1 MVSGIRSMGLNGLNG
16 FDVSVECF
24 LSQGMPAFE
33 VVGLPDTAVRESR
46 ERVRAAMKNC
56 GFEFPIR
63 RIVVN
68 LAPADVR
75 KEGPVYD
82 LPIFL
87 GLMAANGDIPAQPES
102 AAFIGEL
109 SLEGQT
115 RPVVG
120 MLPMALAAR
129 AAGVTEIYVPEA
141 NAREST
147 LVEGLTVYPVRHVRD
162 LLEHLSGRCPIRKAP
177 PYQSDVISAAGPDF
191 ADVRGQDNV
200 KRALEVAAAG
210 AHNVLMVGPP
220 GAGKSMLARRLPT
233 ILPEMTNA
241 EALESTG
248 IHSVVGLTNR
258 EEPLLRSRPFRSPHH
273 TVSAPALVGGGRI
286 PRPGEM
292 SLSHNGVLFL
302 DELPE
307 FHRDALESLRQP
319 MEDGQVTISRV
330 GGTLTYPARFMLLCA
345 MNPCRCGWYGHPSG
359 RCRCSEDSVKAYYGR
374 ISGPVLDRMDIVI
387 EVPAVSY
394 EELSGKGQGES
405 SAEVRKRVGAA
416 RDKQRARFGG
426 GGVPSAHLSSEHMRE
441 VCELDEAGD
450 RLMKNAFDR
459 LGLTARAY
467 TRVLKVARTIADLAG
482 SEHIQPA
489 HLAEALQYRQSSSI
503 DRV

>member
-1 MVSGIRSMGLNGLNG
+1 MGLLGLNG

-56 GFEFPIR
+56 GYEFPVR

-87 GLMAANGDIPAQPES
+87 GLMAAGGELPALPKD

-109 SLEGQT
+109 SLEGHV

-120 MLPMALAAR
+120 MLPMVLAAR
-129 AAGVTEIYVPEA
+129 DAGACSVFVPQA
-141 NAREST
+141 NAREAS
-147 LVEGLTVYPVRHVRD
+147 LVEGLDVYPVYHVQD
-162 LLEHLSGRCPIRKAP
+162 LIAHLSGREEIQKAP
-177 PYQSDVISAAGPDF
+177 PYTSDPLSDDLPDF
-191 ADVRGQDNV
+191 ADVRGQDNI

-210 AHNVLMVGPP
+210 AHNVLMMGPP
-220 GAGKSMLARRLPT
+220 GAGKSMLARRLPG
-233 ILPEMTNA
+233 ILPEMTSA

-248 IHSVVGLTNR
+248 IHSVVGLTGR
-258 EEPLLRSRPFRSPHH
+258 DEPLLRARPFRSPHH
-273 TVSAPALVGGGRI
+273 TASSVALVGGGGRV

-292 SLSHNGVLFL
+292 SLAHNGVLFL

-307 FHRDALESLRQP
+307 FRRDALESLRQP
-319 MEDGQVTISRV
+319 MEDGQVTISRAS
-330 GGTLTYPARFMLLCA
+330 GTLTYPARFMLLCA
-345 MNPCRCGWYGHPSG
+345 LNPCRCGWYGHPSG
-359 RCRCSEDSVKAYYGR
+359 RCRCSDEAVKAYYGR

-394 EELSGKGQGES
+394 EELSGKEKGES
-405 SAEVRKRVGAA
+405 SAAVRDRVRAA
-416 RDKQRARFGG
+416 RARQRERFCGKG
-426 GGVPSAHLSSEHMRE
+426 PPPAHLSIEQMRE
-441 VCELDEAGD
+441 VCALDEAGD
-450 RLMKNAFDR
+450 TLMKNAFDR
-459 LGLTARAY
+459 LGLTARAHN
-467 TRVLKVARTIADLAG
+467 RVLKVARTIADLAG
-482 SEHIQPA
+482 CGGIAPA
-489 HLAEALQYRQSSSI
+489 HLAEALQYRQMR
-503 DRV
+503 DV

>member
-1 MVSGIRSMGLNGLNG
+1 MGLFGLNG
-16 FDVSVECF
+16 FEVSAECF

-56 GFEFPIR
+56 GYEFPVR

-68 LAPADVR
+68 LAPADIR

-82 LPIFL
+82 LPIML
-87 GLMAANGDIPAQPES
+87 GLMAANGDIPALPEK

-109 SLEGQT
+109 SLEGHT
-115 RPVVG
+115 RAVVG

-129 AAGVTEIYVPEA
+129 AAGAEAVFVPDA
-141 NAREST
+141 NARECS
-147 LVEGLTVYPVRHVRD
+147 LVEGLDVYPVKHIQD
-162 LLEHLSGRCPIRKAP
+162 LIEHLSGRQKISKAA
-177 PYQSDVISAAGPDF
+177 PYQSEPNALALPDF

-210 AHNVLMVGPP
+210 AHNVLMTGPP
-220 GAGKSMLARRLPT
+220 GAGKSMLARRLPG
-233 ILPEMTNA
+233 ILPEMSKA

-248 IHSVVGLTNR
+248 IHSVVGLTSR
-258 EEPLLRSRPFRSPHH
+258 DEPLLHSRPFRSPHH
-273 TVSAPALVGGGRI
+273 TASAAALVGGGRV

-292 SLSHNGVLFL
+292 SLAHNGALFL

-330 GGTLTYPARFMLLCA
+330 GGTLTYPARFMLICA
-345 MNPCRCGWYGHPSG
+345 MNPCRCGWYGSPHD

-405 SAEVRKRVGAA
+405 SASVRERVCAA
-416 RDKQRARFGG
+416 RELQRVRFNGSG
-426 GGVPSAHLSSEHMRE
+426 PPSAHLTAEQMRE
-441 VCELDEAGD
+441 VCALDQAGGT
-450 RLMKNAFDR
+450 LMKNAFDR
-459 LGLTARAY
+459 LGLTARAHN
-467 TRVLKVARTIADLAG
+467 RVLKVARTIADLAG
-482 SEHIQPA
+482 SEHIAPA
-489 HLAEALQYRQSSSI
+489 HLAEALQYRQAV
-503 DRV
+503 DV

>member
-1 MVSGIRSMGLNGLNG
+1 MGLFGLNG

-33 VVGLPDTAVRESR
+33 VVGLPDAAVRESR

-56 GFEFPIR
+56 GYEFPIR

-68 LAPADVR
+68 LAPADIR

-87 GLMAANGDIPAQPES
+87 GLMAANGDIPALPKD

-109 SLEGQT
+109 SLEGHA
-115 RPVVG
+115 RPVIG

-129 AAGVTEIYVPEA
+129 NAGIKTVFVPEM
-141 NAREST
+141 NARESS
-147 LVEGLTVYPVRHVRD
+147 LVEGLDVFPVRHVQD
-162 LLEHLSGRCPIRKAP
+162 LIEHLSGRHQILIAP
-177 PYQSDVISAAGPDF
+177 PYQSEPTPITGPDF

-233 ILPEMTNA
+233 ILPEMTSA

-248 IHSVVGLTNR
+248 IHSVVGLTSR
-258 EEPLLRSRPFRSPHH
+258 DEPLLRGRPFRSPHH
-273 TVSAPALVGGGRI
+273 TVSAPALVGGGRV

-345 MNPCRCGWYGHPSG
+345 MNPCRCGWYGHLSD
-359 RCRCSEDSVKAYYGR
+359 RCRCSSESVKAYYGR

-394 EELSGKGQGES
+394 EELSGKEQGES
-405 SAEVRKRVGAA
+405 SAAVRERVCAA
-416 RDKQRARFGG
+416 RERQRARFGG
-426 GGVPSAHLSSEHMRE
+426 VGPPSAHLSAEQMRE
-441 VCELDEAGD
+441 ACALDEAGD
-450 RLMKNAFDR
+450 KLMKSAFDR
-459 LGLTARAY
+459 LGLTARAHN
-467 TRVLKVARTIADLAG
+467 RVLKVARTIADLAG
-482 SEHIQPA
+482 SDSIAPA
-489 HLAEALQYRQSSSI
+489 HLAEALQYRQAA
-503 DRV
+503 DV

>member
-1 MVSGIRSMGLNGLNG
+1 MVCAIRSMGLFGLNG

-33 VVGLPDTAVRESR
+33 VVGLPDASVRESR

-56 GFEFPIR
+56 GFEFPVR

-87 GLMAANGDIPAQPES
+87 GIMAADGHISSLPKD

-109 SLEGQT
+109 SLEGHV

-120 MLPMALAAR
+120 MLPMAMAAR
-129 AAGVTEIYVPEA
+129 AAGVTSIFVPKA
-141 NAREST
+141 NARETS
-147 LVEGLTVYPVRHVRD
+147 LVEGLDVYPVYHVQD
-162 LLEHLSGRCPIRKAP
+162 LIAHLSGRELIEKTP
-177 PYQSDVISAAGPDF
+177 PYQSEAGVAAVPDF
-191 ADVRGQDNV
+191 ADVRGQENV

-210 AHNVLMVGPP
+210 AHNVLMTGPP
-220 GAGKSMLARRLPT
+220 GAGKSMLARRLPG
-233 ILPEMTNA
+233 ILPEMTTA

-248 IHSVVGLTNR
+248 IHSVVGLTGR
-258 EEPLLRSRPFRSPHH
+258 DEPLLKTRPFRSPHH
-273 TVSAPALVGGGRI
+273 TVSAAALAGGGRV

-307 FHRDALESLRQP
+307 FHRDVLESLRQP
-319 MEDGQVTISRV
+319 MEDGQVTISRA
-330 GGTLTYPARFMLLCA
+330 GGTMTYPARFMLLCA
-345 MNPCRCGWYGHPSG
+345 MNPCRCGWHGHLSD
-359 RCRCSEDSVKAYYGR
+359 RCRCSPESVRAYYGR

-394 EELSGKGQGES
+394 EELSGKASGED
-405 SAEVRKRVGAA
+405 SAAIRERVRAA
-416 RDKQRARFGG
+416 RERQRARFGG
-426 GGVPSAHLSSEHMRE
+426 DGPPAAHLSPEQMRE
-441 VCELDEAGD
+441 VCVLDEAGGK
-450 RLMKNAFDR
+450 LMKSAFDR
-459 LGLTARAY
+459 LGLTARAHS
-467 TRVLKVARTIADLAG
+467 RVLKVARTVADMAG
-482 SEHIQPA
+482 SEHISPS
-489 HLAEALQYRQSSSI
+489 HLAEALQYRQMKEL
-503 DRV
+503 

>member
-1 MVSGIRSMGLNGLNG
+1 MVSAIRSMGLLGLNG

-33 VVGLPDTAVRESR
+33 VVGLPDAAVRESR

-56 GFEFPIR
+56 GYEFPVR

-68 LAPADVR
+68 LAPADTR

-87 GLMAANGDIPAQPES
+87 GLMAANGEISLPPG

-109 SLEGQT
+109 SLEGQA
-115 RPVVG
+115 RPVIG
-120 MLPMALAAR
+120 MLPMTLAAK
-129 AAGVTEIYVPEA
+129 ASGIKQIFVPEA
-141 NAREST
+141 NARESS
-147 LVEGLTVYPVRHVRD
+147 LVTGLDVYPVRHIRE
-162 LLEHLSGRCPIRKAP
+162 LLDHLSGDAPISKAP
-177 PYQSDVISAAGPDF
+177 PYRSEAPVIDGPDF

-210 AHNVLMVGPP
+210 GHNVLLIGPP

-233 ILPEMTNA
+233 VLPELTNA

-248 IHSVVGLTNR
+248 IHSVAGLTSR
-258 EEPLLRSRPFRSPHH
+258 EEPLLRVRPFRSPHH

-292 SLSHNGVLFL
+292 SLAHNGVLFL

-307 FHRDALESLRQP
+307 FQRDALESLRQP

-330 GGTLTYPARFMLLCA
+330 GGTVTYPARFMLLCA

-359 RCRCSEDSVKAYYGR
+359 RCRCSEESVKAYYGR

-387 EVPAVSY
+387 EVPSVSY

-405 SAEVRKRVGAA
+405 SASVRERVCAA
-416 RDKQRARFGG
+416 RNRQQTRFDGQG
-426 GGVPSAHLSSEHMRE
+426 PPSAHLTQDQMRE
-441 VCELDEAGD
+441 VCALDSAGD
-450 RLMKNAFDR
+450 KLMKSAFER

-482 SEHIQPA
+482 NEAIAPA
-489 HLAEALQYRQSSSI
+489 HLAEALQYRQMTVIS
-503 DRV
+503 

>member
-1 MVSGIRSMGLNGLNG
+1 MVCAIRSMGLFGLGG
-16 FDVSVECF
+16 FAVSVECF

-33 VVGLPDTAVRESR
+33 VVGLPDAAVRESR

-56 GFEFPIR
+56 GYEFPVR

-87 GLMAANGDIPAQPES
+87 GLMAAAGELPALPED

-109 SLEGQT
+109 SLEGKA
-115 RPVVG
+115 RPVTG

-129 AAGVTEIYVPEA
+129 NGGVRTVFVPEA
-141 NAREST
+141 NAREAS
-147 LVEGLTVYPVRHVRD
+147 LVEGLDVVPVPHVRD
-162 LLEHLSGRCPIRKAP
+162 LIEHLSGNPLLQKALPYRSEP
-177 PYQSDVISAAGPDF
+177 PPFAGPDF

-220 GAGKSMLARRLPT
+220 GAGKSMLARRLPG
-233 ILPEMTNA
+233 ILPEMTGA

-248 IHSVVGLTNR
+248 IHSVVGLTGR
-258 EEPLLRSRPFRSPHH
+258 DEPLLQSRPFRSPHH
-273 TVSAPALVGGGRI
+273 TVSAAALVGGGRV

-292 SLSHNGVLFL
+292 SLAHNGVLFL

-345 MNPCRCGWYGHPSG
+345 LNPCRCGWYGHAQD
-359 RCRCSEDSVKAYYGR
+359 RCRCSPESVKAYYGR

-394 EELSGKGQGES
+394 EELSGKGRGES
-405 SAEVRKRVGAA
+405 SAAVRERVYAA
-416 RDKQRARFGG
+416 RERQRARFGG
-426 GGVPSAHLSSEHMRE
+426 NGPPPAHMTEEQLRE
-441 VCELDEAGD
+441 ACVLDEAGGK
-450 RLMKNAFDR
+450 LMKSAFGR
-459 LGLTARAY
+459 LGLTARAHN
-467 TRVLKVARTIADLAG
+467 RVLKVARTIADLAG
-482 SEHIQPA
+482 CGDIAPA
-489 HLAEALQYRQSSSI
+489 HLAEALQYRQSVDI
-503 DRV
+503 

>member
-1 MVSGIRSMGLNGLNG
+1 MVSAIRSMGLLGLNG

-33 VVGLPDTAVRESR
+33 VVGLPDAAVRESR

-56 GFEFPIR
+56 GYEFPVR

-68 LAPADVR
+68 LAPADTR

-87 GLMAANGDIPAQPES
+87 GLMAANGEISLPPD

-109 SLEGQT
+109 SLEGQA
-115 RPVVG
+115 RPVIG
-120 MLPMALAAR
+120 MLPMALAAK
-129 AAGVTEIYVPEA
+129 ASGIQQIFVPEA
-141 NAREST
+141 NARESS
-147 LVEGLTVYPVRHVRD
+147 LVTGLDVYPVRHIRE
-162 LLEHLSGRCPIRKAP
+162 LLDHLSGDASISKAP
-177 PYQSDVISAAGPDF
+177 PYRSEAPVIDGPDF

-210 AHNVLMVGPP
+210 GHNVLLIGPP

-233 ILPEMTNA
+233 ILPELSNE

-248 IHSVVGLTNR
+248 IHSVAGLTSR
-258 EEPLLRSRPFRSPHH
+258 EEPLLRVRPFRSPHH

-292 SLSHNGVLFL
+292 SLAHNGVLFL

-307 FHRDALESLRQP
+307 FQRDALESLRQP

-330 GGTLTYPARFMLLCA
+330 GGTVTYPARFMLLCA

-359 RCRCSEDSVKAYYGR
+359 RCRCSEESVKAYYGR

-387 EVPAVSY
+387 EVPSVSY

-405 SAEVRKRVGAA
+405 SASVRERVCAA
-416 RDKQRARFGG
+416 RNRQQARFEGQG
-426 GGVPSAHLSSEHMRE
+426 PPSAHLTQDQMRE
-441 VCELDEAGD
+441 VCALDSAGD
-450 RLMKNAFDR
+450 KLMKSAFER

-482 SEHIQPA
+482 SEAIAPA
-489 HLAEALQYRQSSSI
+489 HLAEALQYRQMTVIS
-503 DRV
+503 

>member
-1 MVSGIRSMGLNGLNG
+1 MVCAIRSMGLFGLNG

-33 VVGLPDTAVRESR
+33 VVGLPDAAVRESR

-56 GFEFPIR
+56 GFEYPIR

-87 GLMAANGDIPAQPES
+87 GLLAASGSLPALPAD

-109 SLEGQT
+109 SLEGHV

-129 AAGVTEIYVPEA
+129 EAGASSVFVPKA
-141 NAREST
+141 NARECS
-147 LVEGLTVYPVRHVRD
+147 LVEGLDVYPVYHVQD
-162 LLEHLSGRCPIRKAP
+162 LIAHLGGRELIRKAP
-177 PYQSDVISAAGPDF
+177 PYQGGQSAAAVPDF
-191 ADVRGQDNV
+191 ADVRGQENV
-200 KRALEVAAAG
+200 KRALEIAAAG
-210 AHNVLMVGPP
+210 AHNVLMIGPP
-220 GAGKSMLARRLPT
+220 GAGKSMLARRLPG
-233 ILPEMTNA
+233 ILPEMTIA

-248 IHSVVGLTNR
+248 IHSVVGLTGR
-258 EEPLLRSRPFRSPHH
+258 DEPLLQSRPFRSPHH
-273 TVSAPALVGGGRI
+273 TVSAAALAGGGRV

-307 FHRDALESLRQP
+307 FHRDVLESLRQP
-319 MEDGQVTISRV
+319 MEDAQVTISRA
-330 GGTLTYPARFMLLCA
+330 GGTMTYPARFMLLCA
-345 MNPCRCGWYGHPSG
+345 MNPCRCGWYGHMSD
-359 RCRCSEDSVKAYYGR
+359 RCRCTAESVKSYYGR

-394 EELSGKGQGES
+394 EELSGKAQGES
-405 SAEVRKRVGAA
+405 SAAVRERVGAA
-416 RDKQRARFGG
+416 RARQRARFNGSG
-426 GGVPSAHLSSEHMRE
+426 PPSAHLTTEQMRE
-441 VCELDEAGD
+441 VCALDEAGD
-450 RLMKNAFDR
+450 KLMKSAFDR
-459 LGLTARAY
+459 LGLTARAHS
-467 TRVLKVARTIADLAG
+467 RVLKVARTVADIAG
-482 SEHIQPA
+482 SGHIAPA
-489 HLAEALQYRQSSSI
+489 HLAEALQYRQMK
-503 DRV
+503 DV

>member
-1 MVSGIRSMGLNGLNG
+1 MVSAIRSMGLTGLNG

-33 VVGLPDTAVRESR
+33 VVGLPDAAVRESR

-56 GFEFPIR
+56 GYEFPVR

-68 LAPADVR
+68 LAPADTR

-87 GLMAANGDIPAQPES
+87 GLMAAGNDLSVPPD

-115 RPVVG
+115 RPVTG
-120 MLPMALAAR
+120 MLPMALAAK
-129 AAGVTEIYVPEA
+129 ASGVRQIFVPEA
-141 NAREST
+141 NARETS
-147 LVEGLTVYPVRHVRD
+147 LVTGLDVYPVRHVRE
-162 LLEHLSGRCPIRKAP
+162 LLDHLTGNGQIAKAP
-177 PYQSDVISAAGPDF
+177 PYQSQPVPFECPDF

-210 AHNVLMVGPP
+210 AHNVLMIGPP
-220 GAGKSMLARRLPT
+220 GAGKSMLARRLPG
-233 ILPEMTNA
+233 ILPELTNA
-241 EALESTG
+241 EALDSTG
-248 IHSVVGLTNR
+248 IHSVAGLTSR
-258 EEPLLRSRPFRSPHH
+258 EEPLLRFRPFRSPHH

-292 SLSHNGVLFL
+292 SLAHNGVLFL

-307 FHRDALESLRQP
+307 FQRDALESLRQP
-319 MEDGQVTISRV
+319 MEDQQVTISRV
-330 GGTLTYPARFMLLCA
+330 GGTVTYPARFMLLCA
-345 MNPCRCGWYGHPSG
+345 MNPCKCGWYGHPAG
-359 RCRCSEDSVKAYYGR
+359 RCRCSEESVKAYYGR

-387 EVPAVSY
+387 EVPSVSY
-394 EELSGKGQGES
+394 EELSGKEQAES
-405 SAEVRKRVGAA
+405 SAAVRKRVCAA
-416 RDKQRARFGG
+416 RLKQQARFDGQG
-426 GGVPSAHLSSEHMRE
+426 PPSAHLTQEQMRE
-441 VCELDEAGD
+441 VCALDEAGD
-450 RLMKNAFDR
+450 KLMKSAFER

-467 TRVLKVARTIADLAG
+467 TRVLKVARTIADLTG
-482 SEHIQPA
+482 SETVAPP
-489 HLAEALQYRQSSSI
+489 HLAEALQYRQLTMGN
-503 DRV
+503 